1 MNARVIPVIY
11 GSVRTE
17 RKGIKAA
24 RFVVKELKQRGYHAV
39 LVDPLERML
48 PLLDRLYKEYAPNEA
63 PPALKDLAELFTSA
77 DGFVVVSGEYNH
89 GVPPALKNLMD
100 HFLEEYFWRPAA
112 IVSYSGGLFGGV
124 RAAMQW
130 RAILGE
136 MGMIT
141 IPSIQPFPHVQEAFT
156 EDGEPTDPQTRL
168 RTARFFEEFAW
179 YVDALREQRRSGVP
193 YGS

>member
-1 MNARVIPVIY
+1 MNERVIPVIY

-17 RKGIKAA
+17 RKGIRAA
-24 RFVVKELKQRGYHAV
+24 RFVVNEVNRRGYHAV
-39 LVDPLERML
+39 LVDPLEHML

-63 PPALKDLAELFTSA
+63 PPALKKLAELFTSA

-112 IVSYSGGLFGGV
+112 IVSYSGGPFGGV
-124 RAAMQW
+124 RAAIQW
-130 RAILGE
+130 RSILGE

-141 IPSIQPFPHVQEAFT
+141 IPSIQPFPRVQAAFT
-156 EDGEPTDPQTRL
+156 DDGEPTDPQTRE

-179 YVDALREQRRSGVP
+179 YIDALREQRRGGVP
-193 YGS
+193 YSS